1 MELEFVRIFCHFFEK
16 KWRKKLPT
24 GRFLA
29 HIAGSTIQ
37 STMFA
42 LTKRIIFCLNK
53 QKRPTKWVMFLAEN
67 LKAPLSASIAF
78 DRSNAN
84 RRSSTPY
91 NDRKR

>member
-29 HIAGSTIQ
+29 HTVRSTVE

-42 LTKRIIFCLNK
+42 LSQMYHFLLRFFLKKRMGLGAKPHFFMC
-53 QKRPTKWVMFLAEN
+53 
-67 LKAPLSASIAF
+67 
-78 DRSNAN
+78 
-84 RRSSTPY
+84 
-91 NDRKR
+91 